1 MAAKVEI
8 RVMETE
14 KEKERAETMKP
25 ITTIFA
31 ALVLVLAFGCKKQ
44 NQQAS
49 SSYNESPSASVSQS
63 NANTSSLTPEQLG
76 ELGAKIKKHPKDADE
91 ILSKQGLTQQS
102 FEQQVRKVAEDP
114 AASRRYA
121 EAYKKA
127 V

>member
-1 MAAKVEI
+1 MARARVV

-14 KEKERAETMKP
+14 KGKERAETMKR
-25 ITTIFA
+25 ISTILA

-49 SSYNESPSASVSQS
+49 SSYNESPSTSVSQS
-63 NANTSSLTPEQLG
+63 NANNLTPEQLG
-76 ELGAKIKKHPKDADE
+76 ELGAKIKKHPKDADD

-114 AASRRYA
+114 AASKRYA